1 MEKIF
6 SKYFLGQE
14 RYHPSK
20 KYTLIHKEEPK
31 KSVLDRILVCAS
43 NPKRHGCCGKEAG
56 NEGCIQTWSCC
67 KQTLDNEGCQWRYK
81 CCQMD
86 VGKFKIKIGRQLYL
100 CM

>member
-1 MEKIF
+1 MTCTIKANNADKIF
-6 SKYFLGQE
+6 STLGQQ

-20 KYTLIHKEEPK
+20 KYTLIHKEEPT
-31 KSVLDRILVCAS
+31 KSVLVRMMVCVS

-56 NEGCIQTWSCC
+56 KEGCIETWSCC

-86 VGKFKIKIGRQLYL
+86 VGKLIKI
-100 CM
+100 

>member
-31 KSVLDRILVCAS
+31 KTVLDRILVCAS
-43 NPKRHGCCGKEAG
+43 NPKRHGCCGIGGGYRGFLDFLEHLLLGRAD
-56 NEGCIQTWSCC
+56 
-67 KQTLDNEGCQWRYK
+67 KQ
-81 CCQMD
+81 
-86 VGKFKIKIGRQLYL
+86 
-100 CM
+100 